1 LLRVAV
7 DKRGLSLVELM
18 IALLLLGVVATGTVR
33 IVTGS
38 MRSFRRQAARSQI
51 QTSLRT
57 AVAIVASEL
66 RELGSV
72 GDLIAIAPESI
83 TYRAMRK
90 TGFLCRRPEPGRS
103 EITLWRNPTYG
114 LRQLE
119 AGRDSILIFA
129 ENDPRMVGDN
139 TWLSAAVVAVT
150 GGDLCPDGSAGVQVR
165 LAGISPESW
174 VGVERG
180 APIRG
185 FQVTQLLL
193 YHDSRRVYWLG
204 WKEWRLGSGWS
215 ITQPVLGPLAPA
227 GLRFDYLDSSGRA
240 TNSPSHVAVIALK
253 VVAQSSG
260 RAVAVARANGVVT
273 DSVTTSVALRNVAF
287 LPIPESR

>member
-1 LLRVAV
+1 MVAV
-7 DKRGLSLVELM
+7 GKRGLSLVELI

-51 QTSLRT
+51 QASLRS

-66 RELGSV
+66 RELGSG
-72 GDLIAIAPESI
+72 GDLIEIAPASI
-83 TYRAMRK
+83 TYRAMRN
-90 TGFLCRRPEPGRS
+90 TAFLCRAPDPRQS
-103 EITLWRNPTYG
+103 EITLWRTPTHG

-129 ENDPRMVGDN
+129 ENDSRIVGDN

-165 LAGISPESW
+165 LAGMSPESL
-174 VGVERG
+174 VGVDRG
-180 APIRG
+180 APVRG

-227 GLRFDYLDSSGRA
+227 GLRFEYLDSSGRA
-240 TNSPSHVAVIALK
+240 TNSPSSTAVITLK
-253 VVAQSSG
+253 LVAQSSG
-260 RAVAVARANGVVT
+260 RAVAVAGANGVVI
-273 DSVTTSVALRNVAF
+273 DSVTTSVALRNVAL
-287 LPIPESR
+287 LPIPEPK

>member
-1 LLRVAV
+1 M
-7 DKRGLSLVELM
+7 DKRGLSLVELI

-33 IVTGS
+33 IITGS

-51 QTSLRT
+51 QASLRT

-66 RELGSV
+66 RELGSG
-72 GDLIAIAPESI
+72 GDLIEIAPASI

-90 TGFLCRRPEPGRS
+90 TAFLCRTPDPRQS
-103 EITLWRNPTYG
+103 EITLWRTPAYG

-129 ENDPRMVGDN
+129 ENDPRIAGDN
-139 TWLSAAVVAVT
+139 TWLSAAVVAVV
-150 GGDLCPDGSAGVQVR
+150 GGDFCPGR
-165 LAGISPESW
+165 LAGFRVRLSGISQGSLA
-174 VGVERG
+174 GVDNG
-180 APIRG
+180 APVRG

-240 TNSPSHVAVIALK
+240 TDSPSRTAVITLK
-253 VVAQSSG
+253 LVAQSSG
-260 RAVAVARANGVVT
+260 RAVAVAGANGMVT
-273 DSVTTSVALRNVAF
+273 DSVTTSVALRNVAS
-287 LPIPESR
+287 LPIPESE

>member
-1 LLRVAV
+1 V
-7 DKRGLSLVELM
+7 DKRGLSLVELI

-72 GDLIAIAPESI
+72 GDLIEIAPASI

-90 TGFLCRRPEPGRS
+90 TAFLCRTPDPRQS
-103 EITLWRNPTYG
+103 EITLWRTPAYG

-129 ENDPRMVGDN
+129 ENDPRIAGDN
-139 TWLSAAVVAVT
+139 TWLSAAVVAVV
-150 GGDLCPDGSAGVQVR
+150 GGAFCPGRSSGFRVRLSGMIQGSLAGVDN
-165 LAGISPESW
+165 
-174 VGVERG
+174 G
-180 APIRG
+180 APVRG

-240 TNSPSHVAVIALK
+240 TDSPSRTAVITLK
-253 VVAQSSG
+253 LVAQSSG
-260 RAVAVARANGVVT
+260 RAVAVAGANGMVT
-273 DSVTTSVALRNVAF
+273 DSVTTSVALRNVAS
-287 LPIPESR
+287 LPIPESE

>member
-1 LLRVAV
+1 V
-7 DKRGLSLVELM
+7 DKRGLSLVELI

-33 IVTGS
+33 IMTGS

-51 QTSLRT
+51 QASLRT
-57 AVAIVASEL
+57 AVAIVVSEL
-66 RELGSV
+66 RELGSG
-72 GDLIAIAPESI
+72 GDLIEIDPESI

-90 TGFLCRRPEPGRS
+90 TAFLCRTPDPRQS
-103 EITLWRNPTYG
+103 EITLWRTPAYG

-129 ENDPRMVGDN
+129 ENDPRIAGDN
-139 TWLSAAVVAVT
+139 TWLSAAVVAVV
-150 GGDLCPDGSAGVQVR
+150 GGDFCPGR
-165 LAGISPESW
+165 LAGFRVRLSGISQESLA
-174 VGVERG
+174 GVDSG

-240 TNSPSHVAVIALK
+240 TDSPSRTAVITLK
-253 VVAQSSG
+253 LVAQRSG
-260 RAVAVARANGVVT
+260 RAVAVARANGMVT
-273 DSVTTSVALRNVAF
+273 DSVTTSVALRNVAS
-287 LPIPESR
+287 LPVPESE